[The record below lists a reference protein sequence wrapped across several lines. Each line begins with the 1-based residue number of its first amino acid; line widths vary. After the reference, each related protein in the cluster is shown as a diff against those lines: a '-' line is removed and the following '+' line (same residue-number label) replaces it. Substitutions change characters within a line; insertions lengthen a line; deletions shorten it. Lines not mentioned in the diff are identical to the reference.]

1 MCARFYWPLS
11 HRAKYPSSHSST
23 RGARALAMSCALVHR
38 CDSKELS
45 VQWSHGTP
53 NTVTYGGCPAGLGSH
68 QTRGR
73 GAPGRGAG
81 HLSVLQTDRQRVK
94 YGACSLQHSRGS
106 SRYATRERKEAKR
119 RKASQAEN
127 AATAKSLPPAPNAL
141 SRRRSTSIIAR
152 NGDAERML
160 GNKGKA
166 R

>member
-1 MCARFYWPLS
+1 MNDYVYTELGGVPPDHPL
-11 HRAKYPSSHSST
+11 
-23 RGARALAMSCALVHR
+23 
-38 CDSKELS
+38 
-45 VQWSHGTP
+45 
-53 NTVTYGGCPAGLGSH
+53 
-68 QTRGR
+68 GR
-73 GAPGRGAG
+73 GCAAWPRTLTLTLIRVEVAFL
-81 HLSVLQTDRQRVK
+81 LSR
-94 YGACSLQHSRGS
+94 YAGS
-106 SRYATRERKEAKR
+106 SRYATRERKEAKQ